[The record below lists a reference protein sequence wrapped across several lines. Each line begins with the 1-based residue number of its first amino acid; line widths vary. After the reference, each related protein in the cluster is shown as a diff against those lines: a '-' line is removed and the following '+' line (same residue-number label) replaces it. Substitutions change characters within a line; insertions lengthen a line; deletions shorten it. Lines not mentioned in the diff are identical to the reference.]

1 MSGGLGNDVYVV
13 DDSGDQVVEGLDE
26 GTDTVQSGIDYT
38 LGANLENLTLT
49 GTADLSGTGNDLA
62 NTLTGNA
69 AGNYLWGGLGAD
81 RLSGGAGYDILQGGA
96 DNDTLNDSAD
106 NSLLD
111 GGAGTDV
118 LTGGTGNDLLI
129 GGIGNDTITTGSG
142 ADLIAFNKGDG
153 KDTVKASSGADNALS
168 LGGGIQ
174 YADLAFRKSGN
185 NLILDT
191 GNSENI
197 TLQNWYAATTNHS
210 VLTLQVIADAMAGFD
225 AASSDPLLNQKVQTF
240 DFAALATRFDAA
252 LAATPT
258 LTSWSLSNVLLDAH
272 LAGSDSA
279 ALGGDLA
286 YQYGK
291 AGSLG
296 GIAVTAAQN
305 VIAGTTFGTQAQA
318 LQPLAGLQ
326 EGMVKLAA

>member
-1 MSGGLGNDVYVV
+1 MDGFGN
-13 DDSGDQVVEGLDE
+13 E
-26 GTDTVQSGIDYT
+26 
-38 LGANLENLTLT
+38 
-49 GTADLSGTGNDLA
+49 LA
-62 NTLTGNA
+62 NILTGNA
-69 AGNYLWGGLGAD
+69 AANYLFGGLGAD
-81 RLSGGAGYDILQGGA
+81 TLNGAGGNDILQGG
-96 DNDTLNDSAD
+96 DDIDTLSDTAGKN
-106 NSLLD
+106 LLD
-111 GGAGTDV
+111 GGAGADI

-129 GGIGNDTITTGSG
+129 GGIGNDTLTTGTG
-142 ADLIAFNKGDG
+142 ADVILFNKGDG
-153 KDTVKASSGADNALS
+153 KDTVKASTGADNTLS

-258 LTSWSLSNVLLDAH
+258 LTSWSLSNALLDAH

-305 VIAGTTFGTQAQA
+305 VIAGTAFGTQAQT